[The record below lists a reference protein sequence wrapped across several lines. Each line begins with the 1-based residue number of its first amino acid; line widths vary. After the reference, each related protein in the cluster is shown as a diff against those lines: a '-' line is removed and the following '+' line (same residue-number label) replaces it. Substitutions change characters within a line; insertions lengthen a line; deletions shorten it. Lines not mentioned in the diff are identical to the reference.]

1 MVDMRIVHQIG
12 LVLDVVGGMKALG
25 TVVGTYI
32 NLDWLHVLLLFPFFA
47 EKIYPLRSNSCQDCA
62 WFAAA

>member
-1 MVDMRIVHQIG
+1 
-12 LVLDVVGGMKALG
+12 MKALG

-47 EKIYPLRSNSCQDCA
+47 EKIYPLGSNSCQDCT
-62 WFAAA
+62 WFAVA